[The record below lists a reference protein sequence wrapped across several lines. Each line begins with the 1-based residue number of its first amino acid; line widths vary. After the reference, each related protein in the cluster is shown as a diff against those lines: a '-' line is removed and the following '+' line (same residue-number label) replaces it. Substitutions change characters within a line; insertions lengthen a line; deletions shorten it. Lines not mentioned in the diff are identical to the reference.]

1 MNTARVLAGLS
12 IAGLAVL
19 APTTAH
25 AATGPTTGPTT
36 GTADARAAQA
46 AAPTQ
51 WGPRYAGGRKAK
63 AAGSLTATAK
73 DDPSK
78 PADRVTVTGRVTDLT
93 GGSST
98 CGWAVFRISVADAD
112 GGVSLKQ
119 RHYRACTHGKPLKFA
134 FSHKNVYQVELK
146 VCAEAKAS
154 KPSLN
159 CLYAGTW
166 KPLYTYYA

>member
-1 MNTARVLAGLS
+1 MHTARTLAGLS
-12 IAGLAVL
+12 IAGLTGLAVL
-19 APTTAH
+19 TPATAH
-25 AATGPTTGPTT
+25 AAGPAAGA
-36 GTADARAAQA
+36 ADARSAQT
-46 AAPTQ
+46 AAPGP
-51 WGPRYAGGRKAK
+51 WGPHYAAGRKAR

-73 DDPSK
+73 DDPSR

-93 GGSST
+93 GSPST
-98 CGWAVFRISVADAD
+98 CGWAVFRLSVAEA
-112 GGVSLKQ
+112 GGRVSLKQ
-119 RHYRACTHGKPLKFA
+119 RHYRACAHGRPLTFT

-154 KPSLN
+154 KPSLH